1 MVASSCFTGYPCS
14 LVRRIAVNHRNVQFA
29 QYMAKMRAKYGI
41 DRIALTSLNV
51 CCPTITCCVRT
62 TDRPAEGRS
71 MPQSQGALPVT
82 DDSWGSTL
90 TDLLGEEY
98 GLSIIDLAFLGGE
111 FDRNYRAT
119 ADSGECFLAKLQVRR
134 AGHREQLWQE
144 EILVHLAG
152 RDPGVAVP
160 TIVAPTRGGRHIR
173 LDNGREALTVFNWVP
188 GVEWAKM
195 DQHSDALRV
204 QLGATAARIT
214 AALEGFPPESLRATH
229 HWDVTQVRS
238 AISDCLADAPNLAGM
253 DYVQTALRWFDEV
266 EPALSALPRAV
277 VHNDLNDNNVLV
289 DEQRDEISGVL
300 DFNDA
305 LYSVRVAE
313 PTIAG
318 AYAMLR
324 QADPLRALGQVIG
337 GYHAVTPLTDD
348 ELAVVYPLA
357 ALRLCVQALTWT
369 SRANTNPTAYGSMRM
384 RFTLPTLRRV
394 LAVNPGEAAAHLR
407 SVAEGSAAGA
417 ATSGVG
423 LPRERGSGSRP

>member
-1 MVASSCFTGYPCS
+1 
-14 LVRRIAVNHRNVQFA
+14 
-29 QYMAKMRAKYGI
+29 
-41 DRIALTSLNV
+41 
-51 CCPTITCCVRT
+51 
-62 TDRPAEGRS
+62 

-98 GLSIIDLAFLGGE
+98 GLSIVDLTFLGGE

-119 ADSGECFLAKLQVRR
+119 ADSGDCFLAKLQIRGE
-134 AGHREQLWQE
+134 GHRDRRWQE
-144 EILVHLAG
+144 DILMHLAG

-160 TIVAPTRGGRHIR
+160 TIVPPARGGRHVR
-173 LDNGREALTVFNWVP
+173 LDNGREVLTVFNWVH
-188 GVEWAKM
+188 GLEWAKL
-195 DQHSDALRV
+195 DRHSDALLV

-214 AALEGFPPESLRATH
+214 AALDGFPPESLRATH
-229 HWDVTQVRS
+229 HWDITQARA
-238 AISDCLADAPNLAGM
+238 AISSCLADAPNLAGM

-289 DEQRDEISGVL
+289 DEHCDEISGVL

-324 QADPLRALGQVIG
+324 QADPLRALGRVIG
-337 GYHAVTPLTDD
+337 GYHAV
-348 ELAVVYPLA
+348 
-357 ALRLCVQALTWT
+357 
-369 SRANTNPTAYGSMRM
+369 
-384 RFTLPTLRRV
+384 
-394 LAVNPGEAAAHLR
+394 
-407 SVAEGSAAGA
+407 
-417 ATSGVG
+417 
-423 LPRERGSGSRP
+423 